1 MYYVTWQRGLKIEM
15 ELRWLMSRLH
25 SEILLD
31 YPSGLT
37 VITGS
42 LNMEEI

>member
-1 MYYVTWQRGLKIEM
+1 MHYVTWQRGLKIEM
-15 ELRWLMSRLH
+15 ELRWIMSRLH

-31 YPSGLT
+31 DPSGLS

-42 LNMEEI
+42 LNVEEI